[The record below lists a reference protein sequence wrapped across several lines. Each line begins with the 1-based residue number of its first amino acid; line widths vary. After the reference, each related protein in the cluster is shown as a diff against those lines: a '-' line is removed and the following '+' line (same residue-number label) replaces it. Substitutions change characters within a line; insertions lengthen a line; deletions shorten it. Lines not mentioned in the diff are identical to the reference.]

1 MNLDWT
7 VVVPLKAAASGKSR
21 LGASAELV
29 RAIGLDTVAAAAAV
43 ARVVVVTA
51 DRQTAAGA
59 AAIGGV
65 TVVVEEEPDGL
76 NAAIALG
83 MPAADAPRAAL
94 LGDLP
99 ALRPDDLR
107 SALQMAASFD
117 RAVVAD
123 AEGTGSTL
131 VTARAGVAWQ
141 SAFGAGS
148 LARHLTLGC
157 ERLDV
162 PEHSSLRRDVDTVA
176 QLAEA
181 AALGLGSRS
190 VRFSTGSA
198 LSQGGPRREA

>member
-1 MNLDWT
+1 MSLDWT

-51 DRQTAAGA
+51 DPQTAADA
-59 AAIGGV
+59 AAIPGV
-65 TVVVEEEPDGL
+65 TVVTEQEPRGL

-99 ALRPDDLR
+99 ALRPADLR
-107 SALQMAASFD
+107 GALDAAASVD
-117 RAVVAD
+117 RAVVPD

-131 VTARAGVAWQ
+131 VTARAGVAWE
-141 SAFGAGS
+141 SAFGADS
-148 LARHLTLGC
+148 LARHLAIGC
-157 ERLDV
+157 VRLDV
-162 PEHSSLRRDVDTVA
+162 PEHSSLRRDVDTMT

-181 AALGLGSRS
+181 AALGLGHRS

-198 LSQGGPRREA
+198 LSQGGHHREA

>member
-1 MNLDWT
+1 MLDWT

-51 DRQTAAGA
+51 DRQTAADA
-59 AAIGGV
+59 AAISGV
-65 TVVVEEEPDGL
+65 TVVAEEDPRGL

-83 MPAADAPRAAL
+83 MPVADGARAAL

-99 ALRPDDLR
+99 ALRPADLR
-107 SALQMAASFD
+107 SALDAAASVD

-123 AEGTGSTL
+123 ADATGSTL
-131 VTARAGVAWQ
+131 VTARAGVRWQ
-141 SAFGAGS
+141 SAFGADS
-148 LARHLTLGC
+148 LARHLALGC
-157 ERLDV
+157 VRLDV
-162 PEHSSLRRDVDTVA
+162 SEASTLRRDVDTMA

-181 AALGLGSRS
+181 AALGLGPRS
-190 VRFSTGSA
+190 VRFSTGSS
-198 LSQGGPRREA
+198 LSQGGPHREA